1 MKAVFNFA
9 VVEAEKIPA
18 DLQNR
23 AFLYGDGLFETL
35 ILQQGTLRFLAD
47 HYQRLTAGMAALH
60 MRVPDK
66 FTPGTLQNSILQLAK
81 TCQLGDTAR
90 VRMNV
95 WRQPG
100 GLYTPESQDVDF
112 LITVHPLV
120 TPVISTK
127 QKVILYED
135 IRLNH
140 SVISSFK
147 TTSALPYVM
156 AGLARKAA
164 GAEDA
169 ILLDTNG
176 CVAECV
182 ASNIFWLRD
191 GTWYT
196 PGLESG
202 CVAGVMRKNV
212 LGWMGQNSIRVE
224 QGLFAKEHLLAAQSV
239 FCCNVAGIQWI
250 QSIGDAVFG
259 TDAFG
264 NDLLQRM
271 LTSGCGAEK

>member
-35 ILQQGTLRFLAD
+35 ILQQGTLRFLTD

-66 FTPGTLQNSILQLAK
+66 FTPGALQNSILQLAK

-90 VRMNV
+90 VRLNV

-112 LITVHPLV
+112 LITIHPLA
-120 TPVISTK
+120 TPVISVK
-127 QKVILYED
+127 RKVILYED

-176 CVAECV
+176 WVAECV

-202 CVAGVMRKNV
+202 CVAGVMRKNI
-212 LGWMGQNSIRVE
+212 LGWMRNNLVSVE
-224 QGLFAKEHLLAAQSV
+224 EGLFKKNHLLDAEAV

-250 QSIGDAVFG
+250 QSIGETTFAPDYMFTA
-259 TDAFG
+259 
-264 NDLLQRM
+264 LLNRVLQN
-271 LTSGCGAEK
+271 